1 MDEFSIEIYERDTL
15 GELVN
20 ILIKNGYT
28 VVSIKKE
35 FKQATNWRGVNY
47 TENFY
52 KVVAGEQEDE

>member
-1 MDEFSIEIYERDTL
+1 MDKLSIEIYERDTL

-28 VVSIKKE
+28 VIDIKKD

-47 TENFY
+47 IKNFY
-52 KVVAGEQEDE
+52 TVVAKEQEDE